1 MDKDQCIVLNR
12 CKSTWK
18 KVLSGVPQ
26 ESILGPLLLTLY
38 AYQLSS
44 IFMFADDTKLIL
56 SIQSIADHILLQAD
70 PDCLLL

>member
-1 MDKDQCIVLNR
+1 MGVK
-12 CKSTWK
+12 CKSRWK
-18 KVLSGVPQ
+18 KVLCGVPQ

-44 IFMFADDTKLIL
+44 IFMFADDTKLIH

-70 PDCLLL
+70 LDCLLL